1 MLSCVVTCRSKGNKP
16 YDNKLKSLLA
26 KAIGRTYGLPIIR
39 LDIGKIMDKF
49 VGSSERNMRQVINV
63 IEAVGKSVIH
73 IAPYRSNSV

>member
-1 MLSCVVTCRSKGNKP
+1 MM
-16 YDNKLKSLLA
+16 A

-63 IEAVGKSVIH
+63 IEAVGKSVINTYC
-73 IAPYRSNSV
+73 PLQE